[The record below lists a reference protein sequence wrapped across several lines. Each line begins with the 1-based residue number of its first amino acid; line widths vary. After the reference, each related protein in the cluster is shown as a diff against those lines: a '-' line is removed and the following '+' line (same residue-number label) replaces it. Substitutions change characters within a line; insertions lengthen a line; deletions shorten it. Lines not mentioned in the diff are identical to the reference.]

1 MVYTHLYRP
10 FIVKLG
16 MVYYRFIDF
25 VIILGCDESATG
37 RHWGDYRR
45 ILAIGIDC
53 SYGTHIDAYWKE

>member
-10 FIVKLG
+10 FVVKLG

-37 RHWGDYRR
+37 RH
-45 ILAIGIDC
+45 
-53 SYGTHIDAYWKE
+53 